1 MPRILTLLPDRL
13 AVCRLEPEAPVPGWA
28 LSGAFSS
35 VTRTPGELSVVCA
48 EADLPA
54 GRSPLPAERSPR
66 PAERSPLPAERS
78 PLPAAAAAADL
89 RVERGFRAFR
99 VEGPLDFAL
108 AGVLAGLLAPLARA
122 GIPVFALS
130 TFDTD
135 YLLVRGAQAEEA
147 ARALTEVAEVRRSP
161 GRARSAGSR
170 RPGPRLP
177 AG

>member
-54 GRSPLPAERSPR
+54 GRSPLPAERSP
-66 PAERSPLPAERS
+66 
-78 PLPAAAAAADL
+78 LPAAAAAADL

-108 AGVLAGLLAPLARA
+108 AGVLAGLLVPL
-122 GIPVFALS
+122 P
-130 TFDTD
+130 
-135 YLLVRGAQAEEA
+135 
-147 ARALTEVAEVRRSP
+147 
-161 GRARSAGSR
+161 
-170 RPGPRLP
+170 
-177 AG
+177 

>member
-35 VTRTPGELSVVCA
+35 VTRTPGELSVVCS

-54 GRSPLPAERSPR
+54 RQSPR
-66 PAERSPLPAERS
+66 
-78 PLPAAAAAADL
+78 PAAAAAADL

-161 GRARSAGSR
+161 GRAKSAGSR